1 MLSTVR
7 DCMCVCVR
15 ACVRTFKVPVH
26 ACLWTGMFCL
36 HCVRSCQV
44 NTRLGPALL
53 LLFARCAFQDVS
65 RRRDHPAKE
74 TNTRSRSNTRSRTKG
89 RPRQGAQTK
98 AARSLARPS
107 FRTTRRLHRNYSP
120 RPPTNQPLESI
131 GGELVW
137 ESGQWGGEIQ
147 RRGAAGSIQKT
158 NWLHVCVFLFCVLF
172 SLWRF
177 AGNIGAELSYSNVGM
192 FISSDAGN
200 SWRQVRVTPVLIFRV
215 CSVTAQLSLHKPY
228 CFYFIIVYI

>member
-1 MLSTVR
+1 MFAQVGGVNKKNLLSTVR

-98 AARSLARPS
+98 ASRWLARPS

-158 NWLHVCVFLFCVLF
+158 NWLHVCVFYFVCYFLCGGLQET
-172 SLWRF
+172 SARSCRTATWACSSHRTRAT
-177 AGNIGAELSYSNVGM
+177 AG
-192 FISSDAGN
+192 D
-200 SWRQVRVTPVLIFRV
+200 R
-215 CSVTAQLSLHKPY
+215 
-228 CFYFIIVYI
+228 